1 MVSYQGAV
9 IVKMWASI
17 QKLSDVS
24 FPAMPQIEPHNL
36 ELTAQYL
43 YLQEAFPSL
52 DTASPRKVVVSSNLD
67 LHRALDS
74 PAYY

>member
-1 MVSYQGAV
+1 M
-9 IVKMWASI
+9 VKMWTYI
-17 QKLSDVS
+17 QKLSEIS

-52 DTASPRKVVVSSNLD
+52 VSRHCKVRKVLGVASSLD